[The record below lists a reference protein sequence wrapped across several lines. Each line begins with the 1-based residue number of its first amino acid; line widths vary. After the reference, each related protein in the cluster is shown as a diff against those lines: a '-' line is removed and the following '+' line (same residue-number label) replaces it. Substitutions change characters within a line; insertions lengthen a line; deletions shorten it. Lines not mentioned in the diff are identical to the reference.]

1 MKIKMFQA
9 LDFLDTYNDLKDK
22 ELKIQTAY
30 KLNKCYEKCVE
41 EQKFYQSKVTELVE
55 KYGKRDKDNQLQYN
69 DNKSAVL
76 IQEDKQNEC
85 NLIMNEVLNLDIDI
99 DDKYLINI
107 EELNIDITMDSL
119 NKIKPFITE

>member
-1 MKIKMFQA
+1 M
-9 LDFLDTYNDLKDK
+9 LY
-22 ELKIQTAY
+22 
-30 KLNKCYEKCVE
+30 E